1 METKNILLIGQ
12 SGSGKSAL
20 ANIITKQDFE
30 VSCDFFEE
38 GHYSKS
44 QTKDIKDVIFNH
56 ESVDYRIIDTV
67 GIGDTRMNL
76 YESLQTLANMV
87 NYLKDKELFQ
97 IMFVINGKLS
107 EEARSTY
114 LLIERIFF
122 NEFISDATTVVVT
135 NFVNYLANEETEKN
149 KIKLVKNNP
158 GIERIFQNNV
168 IYLNNPPINLKNED
182 PEIAE
187 LERKLNFKNRKK
199 SRSILLDKLNKLSKD
214 DKKKGKRI
222 TNDFFDK
229 EAFEVEDI
237 IKMMFDRKIELREDI
252 VEEMKLILKGKNNK
266 ESNEKFNWD
275 WFKGQ
280 FPFSSETSGKSWIE
294 KGKNAFFEEV
304 LFYSPEIQKIVDN
317 DFSSEE
323 KWNTEKLVIENINA
337 RGKLDLSEFCNL
349 KKLSVRGNKIKKIS
363 AKSCEKLSSIDCS
376 YNKIEDLDLPN
387 NLEYLD
393 VSQNPIRKS
402 LGILRETNLIW
413 IDISGTRFES
423 DVENLPPSLK
433 LIRAKKMKDIQK
445 KLIHFKKIQFF

>member
-1 METKNILLIGQ
+1 
-12 SGSGKSAL
+12 
-20 ANIITKQDFE
+20 
-30 VSCDFFEE
+30 
-38 GHYSKS
+38 
-44 QTKDIKDVIFNH
+44 
-56 ESVDYRIIDTV
+56 
-67 GIGDTRMNL
+67 
-76 YESLQTLANMV
+76 
-87 NYLKDKELFQ
+87 
-97 IMFVINGKLS
+97 
-107 EEARSTY
+107 
-114 LLIERIFF
+114 
-122 NEFISDATTVVVT
+122 
-135 NFVNYLANEETEKN
+135 
-149 KIKLVKNNP
+149 
-158 GIERIFQNNV
+158 
-168 IYLNNPPINLKNED
+168 
-182 PEIAE
+182 
-187 LERKLNFKNRKK
+187 
-199 SRSILLDKLNKLSKD
+199 
-214 DKKKGKRI
+214 
-222 TNDFFDK
+222 
-229 EAFEVEDI
+229 
-237 IKMMFDRKIELREDI
+237 LREDI